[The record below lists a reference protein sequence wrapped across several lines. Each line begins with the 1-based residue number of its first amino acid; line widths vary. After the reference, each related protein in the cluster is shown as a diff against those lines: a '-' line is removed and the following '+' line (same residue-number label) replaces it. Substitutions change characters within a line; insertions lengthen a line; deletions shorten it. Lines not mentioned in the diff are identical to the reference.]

1 MVAVLDQPGLPD
13 DAPARLSLVAAL
25 AQVPDPRA
33 ARGVRHGVLS
43 VLLISACAVLA
54 GARSYAAIAEYA
66 HDSRR
71 DVLDALQIGPVAPH
85 ASTIRR
91 VLQQLDP
98 DALDAALRSWTL
110 ARLAAQA
117 PNPPPRRPSR
127 ESRKVLAVD
136 GKTVRGARRPDGSR
150 AHLVAVFDLTSG
162 AVLAQREIAS
172 KGGEVAVVPRL
183 LDGLDLTD
191 VLVTADALIA
201 VESGGVADRRS
212 VRLLVRVLTAS
223 LRW

>member
-1 MVAVLDQPGLPD
+1 M
-13 DAPARLSLVAAL
+13 AAL

-54 GARSYAAIAEYA
+54 GARSYAAIAEYD

-98 DALDAALRSWTL
+98 DALDAALRSWTW
-110 ARLAAQA
+110 
-117 PNPPPRRPSR
+117 PGSPPRPRTHHRGDRRASHARCWRWTGRPS
-127 ESRKVLAVD
+127 AAPAD
-136 GKTVRGARRPDGSR
+136 P
-150 AHLVAVFDLTSG
+150 
-162 AVLAQREIAS
+162 
-172 KGGEVAVVPRL
+172 
-183 LDGLDLTD
+183 
-191 VLVTADALIA
+191 TAA
-201 VESGGVADRRS
+201 EPTWWQCS
-212 VRLLVRVLTAS
+212 T
-223 LRW
+223 